1 LGLNDV
7 FDKEGTT
14 KKGKREQKRRKL
26 WVRAIVDAVFGAGIQ
41 CRFIQEE
48 EKSLRWCVCLYRG
61 SLQERKVSI
70 SITVNKW
77 RGEVSNIDFDFLT
90 WIWILNSFDSVLFKI
105 SLLYILCHPVT
116 FCLSGLLFI

>member
-1 LGLNDV
+1 MGLNDV
-7 FDKEGTT
+7 FDKEGMT

-41 CRFIQEE
+41 CRFIQQE
-48 EKSLRWCVCLYRG
+48 EKSLRWCVCLYRC

-116 FCLSGLLFI
+116 FCLSGLFFI

>member
-1 LGLNDV
+1 MGLNDV
-7 FDKEGTT
+7 FDKEGMT

-41 CRFIQEE
+41 CRFIQQE
-48 EKSLRWCVCLYRG
+48 EKSLRWCVCLYRC

-90 WIWILNSFDSVLFKI
+90 WIWILNSFDSVLLKI

-116 FCLSGLLFI
+116 FCLSGLFFI

>member
-7 FDKEGTT
+7 FDKEGMT

-41 CRFIQEE
+41 CRFIQRE
-48 EKSLRWCVCLYRG
+48 EKSLRWCVCLYRC

-90 WIWILNSFDSVLFKI
+90 WIWILNSFDSVLLKI

-116 FCLSGLLFI
+116 FCLSGLFFI